1 MAGTTKKKSV
11 SPAKTTFS
19 FTAELE
25 RSDNKLWGSHIR
37 VPVKAAEA
45 LISGGAKRIVCTLEG
60 APAFQCAIL
69 FYKKGLPVIS
79 VNKSLCTKLQI
90 TYGDEVHAEIGPDT
104 SAYGLPMPEEL
115 KEVFRQDPAG
125 KKVFHT
131 LTPGK
136 QRTLLYIINK
146 PKDPDKR
153 IGRSLVIV
161 QHLKEQKGGIDYK
174 KLSRSLK
181 EAAF

>member
-1 MAGTTKKKSV
+1 MAGTAKKKTTT
-11 SPAKTTFS
+11 PANSTYA

-45 LISGGAKRIVCTLEG
+45 LISGGAKRIVCTLES
-60 APAFQCAIL
+60 APSFQCAIL

-79 VNKSLCTKLQI
+79 VNKSLCTKLRI
-90 TYGDEVHAEIGPDT
+90 TYGDEVRAVIGPDT
-104 SAYGLPMPEEL
+104 SDYGLPMPEEL

-125 KKVFHT
+125 KKVFHS

-146 PKDPDKR
+146 VKDPDKR
-153 IGRSLVIV
+153 IGRSLVIIA
-161 QHLKEQKGGIDYK
+161 HLKEQKGSIDYK

-181 EAAF
+181 DSAY